1 MNALISTFS
10 CVGKS
15 TFNTKNNKF
24 FLKKMCHNPSILFD
38 VKNRGYI
45 SEGYYADLVVFN
57 LNKPWTVTKENL
69 LYKCNWSPFENKSF
83 KSRILHTFVNG
94 NLVFSNGKVIDEYMG
109 MKIEF
114 ER

>member
-1 MNALISTFS
+1 MLEGYHEEKISLETI
-10 CVGKS
+10 V
-15 TFNTKNNKF
+15 
-24 FLKKMCHNPSILFD
+24 KKMCHNPSILFD

-45 SEGYYADLVVFN
+45 SEGYYADLVIFN

-94 NLVFSNGKVIDEYMG
+94 NLVFTNGKLIEECMG

>member
-1 MNALISTFS
+1 MKKKISLETI
-10 CVGKS
+10 V
-15 TFNTKNNKF
+15 
-24 FLKKMCHNPSILFD
+24 KKMCHNPSILFD
-38 VKNRGYI
+38 VKNRGFI
-45 SEGYYADLVVFN
+45 SEGYYADLVIFN
-57 LNKPWTVTKENL
+57 LNKPWTVSKENL

-94 NLVFSNGKVIDEYMG
+94 NLVFTNGKLIEECMG

>member
-1 MNALISTFS
+1 MKTISPINLIKKSITILS
-10 CVGKS
+10 HGKLPPGEYS
-15 TFNTKNNKF
+15 F
-24 FLKKMCHNPSILFD
+24 I
-38 VKNRGYI
+38 
-45 SEGYYADLVVFN
+45 FN
-57 LNKPWTVTKENL
+57 LNKPWTVTKETL

-94 NLVFSNGKVIDEYMG
+94 NLVFTNGKLIEECMG